1 VDSNHGFL
9 IQSQASYRHRR
20 RGKNF
25 SREFFSQAPDRL
37 IFGGSEGNL
46 TV

>member
-25 SREFFSQAPDRL
+25 SREFF
-37 IFGGSEGNL
+37 
-46 TV
+46 